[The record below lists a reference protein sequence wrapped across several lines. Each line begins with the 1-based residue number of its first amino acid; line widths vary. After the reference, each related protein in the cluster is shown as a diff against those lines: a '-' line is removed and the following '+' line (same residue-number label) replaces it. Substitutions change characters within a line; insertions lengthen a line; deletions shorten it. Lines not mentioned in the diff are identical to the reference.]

1 MDCDSECSMDA
12 NMLVTDQ
19 DQTRT
24 VLWIVIFSIYIYGQK
39 LFLFCGKKAFLCV
52 LLPGSYIQYFSIST
66 VDSKLFLS
74 RIAMGELGGYC
85 VEIKLGRARGIIFL
99 SQGGVILRN

>member
-24 VLWIVIFSIYIYGQK
+24 VLWIRIFSIYMGKSCFYSVVKK
-39 LFLFCGKKAFLCV
+39 LFCVAFLPV
-52 LLPGSYIQYFSIST
+52 F
-66 VDSKLFLS
+66 F
-74 RIAMGELGGYC
+74 
-85 VEIKLGRARGIIFL
+85 
-99 SQGGVILRN
+99 

>member
-12 NMLVTDQ
+12 NMLITEQ

-24 VLWIVIFSIYIYGQK
+24 VLWIVIFSMYIGKSCFYSVV
-39 LFLFCGKKAFLCV
+39 KKAFLCGFF
-52 LLPGSYIQYFSIST
+52 LPGSYIQYFSIST

-85 VEIKLGRARGIIFL
+85 VEIRLGRARWDYVLESGWFH
-99 SQGGVILRN
+99 S

>member
-12 NMLVTDQ
+12 NMLVMDQ

-24 VLWIVIFSIYIYGQK
+24 VLRIVIFSIYIGKNGFYSVVKK
-39 LFLFCGKKAFLCV
+39 LFCVAF
-52 LLPGSYIQYFSIST
+52 LPGSYIQYFSIST

-74 RIAMGELGGYC
+74 RIVMGELGGYY
-85 VEIKLGRARGIIFL
+85 VEIRLGRARWDYVLESGWCHF
-99 SQGGVILRN
+99 

>member
-24 VLWIVIFSIYIYGQK
+24 VLWIVIFSIYMGKSCFYSVVKK
-39 LFLFCGKKAFLCV
+39 LFCVAFLPV
-52 LLPGSYIQYFSIST
+52 FSSQYNSIS
-66 VDSKLFLS
+66 
-74 RIAMGELGGYC
+74 GEIC
-85 VEIKLGRARGIIFL
+85 
-99 SQGGVILRN
+99 